1 MLPYKY
7 TCVVEIYFAIQ
18 FNFLCHYVG
27 LRWMAPELLRCSNI
41 GIIRRC
47 DMQPADVYGF
57 AMIVYEISTRKYPF
71 EDEMENITAT
81 GNKSAFCF
89 NMN

>member
-1 MLPYKY
+1 
-7 TCVVEIYFAIQ
+7 
-18 FNFLCHYVG
+18 
-27 LRWMAPELLRCSNI
+27 MAPELLRCSNNDD
-41 GIIRRC
+41 IRRC

-89 NMN
+89 NMNWCTSLIYLIYSYMFWFLRAPECFNIK